1 MKIGDVTVVGRYMD
15 PIRAI
20 EPLGTTPVDTV
31 FWDIQMPG
39 LRGTE
44 AARKIRTI
52 MPIARIVFTT
62 AYAVEAFEIQSID
75 YLLKPFTI
83 EWLNQSFQR
92 N

>member
-52 MPIARIVFTT
+52 MPQARIVFTT
-62 AYAVEAFEIQSID
+62 AYSEYAVEAFSR
-75 YLLKPFTI
+75 L
-83 EWLNQSFQR
+83 R
-92 N
+92 